1 MATVFIS
8 HSNQDNDLTLHIVE
22 QLRQAGY
29 GVWVDFESIRGGADW
44 LCEIEAGIARCD
56 AVVVILSQAS
66 AKSVWV
72 ERECLYAFQLRTPV
86 ITALVEDVLI
96 PLQLINLQYCDLRE
110 ATAAG
115 MATLVESLRSLQ
127 RPAEGWAAYPTAMTS
142 QPIEANFFPYLEQLP
157 AGDLVRMVAQDLFSW
172 ARQFADELA
181 FGGRSNPGFH
191 IRINVDG
198 KLVTICSI
206 RAYRM
211 TPSAQLPLDYLAAH
225 KPYDKR
231 VKRRAT
237 LRKLNRLLPKDAR
250 FAVAKADKRPAIP
263 LTYLS
268 SAEKLDAFKLIVLE
282 IVGALRGTGNIP

>member
-1 MATVFIS
+1 
-8 HSNQDNDLTLHIVE
+8 
-22 QLRQAGY
+22 
-29 GVWVDFESIRGGADW
+29 
-44 LCEIEAGIARCD
+44 
-56 AVVVILSQAS
+56 
-66 AKSVWV
+66 
-72 ERECLYAFQLRTPV
+72 
-86 ITALVEDVLI
+86 
-96 PLQLINLQYCDLRE
+96 
-110 ATAAG
+110 
-115 MATLVESLRSLQ
+115 
-127 RPAEGWAAYPTAMTS
+127 MTS

-263 LTYLS
+263 LTYLRQRGETGRVQVDCAGDCWRFARDGQHSLSGIKTLPLPSAHAAGGGRSTSRPHPPCFGS
-268 SAEKLDAFKLIVLE
+268 SVH
-282 IVGALRGTGNIP
+282 